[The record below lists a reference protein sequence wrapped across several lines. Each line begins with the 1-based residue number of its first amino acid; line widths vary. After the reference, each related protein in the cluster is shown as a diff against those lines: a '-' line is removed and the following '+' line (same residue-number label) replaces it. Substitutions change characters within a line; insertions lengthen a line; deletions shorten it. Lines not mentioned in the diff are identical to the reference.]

1 MKDGRA
7 ELKEEGCTGR
17 DLCEQCCGQI
27 CLLVE
32 KQQEGFYEPPEHL
45 FRDQPADEQG
55 ARQGVRH
62 S

>member
-32 KQQEGFYEPPEHL
+32 KPQERFYEPPEHL
-45 FRDQPADEQG
+45 FRDQPADEQ
-55 ARQGVRH
+55 
-62 S
+62 

>member
-32 KQQEGFYEPPEHL
+32 KPQERFYEPPEHL
-45 FRDQPADEQG
+45 FRIGRRMSSERG
-55 ARQGVRH
+55 KG
-62 S
+62 